1 MIQIT
6 NVIDMNPSK
15 YVYIY
20 VQSNIKSIF
29 EKDKKKMIVTTPPTC
44 ETPASS
50 CTYIDDKEEE
60 ERERERE
67 SSSERESEREREK
80 FSIVLLLYLKLIS
93 IYTSLSSSSPLLRF
107 FFFVIKYH
115 PPFPLSHREDVY
127 AYILN
132 ATHL

>member
-20 VQSNIKSIF
+20 VQSNIKSNF

-44 ETPASS
+44 ETLASS

-67 SSSERESEREREK
+67 SSSERESERERENFDRPPSLFK
-80 FSIVLLLYLKLIS
+80 TDIYLYIIIIFFSPPSFLL
-93 IYTSLSSSSPLLRF
+93 
-107 FFFVIKYH
+107 YH